1 MSNKAVQQPNVFPC
15 SAARRPRGRFAL
27 PSAALL
33 FSFLL
38 LSCGSA
44 NEKSESNTFFFNIV
58 DPMKSLDPV
67 QITQQSSWWIGE
79 MVYAGL
85 IGLDEKMQPIPKI
98 ARSWEVSPDGLVWT
112 FHLRNDVRF
121 GDDPCFPDGKGRI
134 VTAADVRYS
143 FERLCRP
150 DVSRGFWI
158 MRGKVEGADAYYNS
172 RKDSG
177 KTPVDVISGLEA
189 ADDTTFRIRLSEP
202 FPPFLYMMATPFC
215 YIVPKEAVEKYG
227 QDFSAHP
234 VGAGPFRLATWKPNQ
249 ELVLVRNGNYF
260 ERDEGGNAL
269 PYLDSVRVSFTG
281 DPATVFAEFDNGNID
296 LVTTID
302 PAFAAKVLTDDGSDL
317 SPEYQQ
323 GGYRLYALPAMSID
337 YYGFTL
343 DTTLPGGKD
352 SPFARNR
359 YLRRAINYGIDRDR
373 ITKFVLK
380 GLMIPA
386 HNGPIPPST
395 PGFSGVKGYTYDPEL
410 ARALLDSAGYPDGK
424 GLPPFTLQL
433 GNTPQTASVAEAV
446 QEDLRKL
453 GLEMVIKQV
462 DFSTH
467 LSTADEGKIPFWR
480 TSWLA
485 DYPHAENFMA
495 NFYSPYFKPSGPNRA
510 RYNNPTVDSLYRA
523 ALKPGL
529 TQQEWSAIYGQAE
542 RIVLDDAPWV
552 FLYYSGIRHLTQP
565 WIAGYSVDPL
575 QRILLTRVRKGAGSE
590 TEQQKKPA

>member
-15 SAARRPRGRFAL
+15 SAARRPSGRFAL

-44 NEKSESNTFFFNIV
+44 NEKSASNTFFFNIV

-260 ERDEGGNAL
+260 ERDESGNAL

-302 PAFAAKVLTDDGSDL
+302 PAFAAKVLTDDGSAL

>member
-1 MSNKAVQQPNVFPC
+1 MNNKSVRQPNLF
-15 SAARRPRGRFAL
+15 ARSTMRPPRGRFVL
-27 PSAALL
+27 PAAALL

-98 ARSWEVSPDGLVWT
+98 ARSWEVSPDGLLWT

-121 GDDPCFPDGKGRI
+121 GDDPCFPDGKGRV

-158 MRGKVEGADAYYNS
+158 MRGKVEGADEYYNS

-177 KTPVDVISGLEA
+177 KTPLDAISGLEA
-189 ADDTTFRIRLSEP
+189 ADDTTFRIRLREP

-234 VGAGPFRLATWKPNQ
+234 VGAGPFRLTMWKPNQ

-260 ERDEGGNAL
+260 ERDESGNAL

-296 LVTTID
+296 LITTID
-302 PAFAAKVLTDDGSDL
+302 PAFAAKVLSDDGSAL

-380 GLMIPA
+380 GLMVPA
-386 HNGPIPPST
+386 HNGPVPPST

-410 ARALLDSAGYPDGK
+410 ARALLDSAGYPNGK

-453 GLEMVIKQV
+453 GLQMTIKQV

-467 LSTADEGKIPFWR
+467 LSTADDGKIPFWR

-510 RYNNPTVDSLYRA
+510 RYSNPTVDSLYRA

-552 FLYYSGIRHLTQP
+552 FLYYSGIRHLAQP
-565 WIAGYSVDPL
+565 WITGYAVDPL

-590 TEQQKKPA
+590 TEQQK

>member
-33 FSFLL
+33 LSFLL
-38 LSCGSA
+38 LSCGSG

-79 MVYAGL
+79 MVYTGL
-85 IGLDEKMQPIPKI
+85 IGLDGEMQPIPKI

-260 ERDEGGNAL
+260 ERDESGNAL

-317 SPEYQQ
+317 SPEYRE

-523 ALKPGL
+523 ALQPGL